1 MSERGKPSGL
11 DFNDTLANKY
21 LPRMNF
27 RKIREEIID
36 GRGYFVITFEPNAP
50 LNKLPSEDLYDRGI
64 NRSTGT
70 LYVDM
75 EKFYVKRFESKIIE
89 GFSAYLFGQ
98 AEDFQLFVEQ
108 EEKFGVVVPKQVTYT
123 GKGHLF
129 WMKYHERKS
138 STYGNH
144 KDLRNPAVQ

>member
-1 MSERGKPSGL
+1 
-11 DFNDTLANKY
+11 
-21 LPRMNF
+21 MNF
-27 RKIREEIID
+27 RKVREEIID

-50 LNKLPSEDLYDRGI
+50 PDKLPSEDLYDKGI
-64 NRSTGT
+64 NRSTGI

-75 EKFYVKRFESKIIE
+75 EKFYVRRFESKITE

-108 EEKFGVVVPKQVTYT
+108 EEKFGVVVPKQVVYMVR
-123 GKGHLF
+123 GSFLWIKH
-129 WMKYHERKS
+129 HERKS